1 MAKRNLHDLP
11 KFEDRWSHV
20 YLERGRVD
28 QDASSLLFT
37 DKEGETRIPIDQ
49 LALVMLGPGTRVT
62 HSAIKVLSDNNCLV
76 AWTGEQGVRLYAHG
90 TGGTHQSRRLLH
102 QAKTWADETERMRV
116 VCRMF
121 EKRFPDP
128 VDRFLPIEALR
139 AMEGVRVRRAYEKL
153 SAQYEVEWTG
163 RAYDQREW
171 RHADPLNRALSSANA
186 CLYGICHAA
195 ILSGGYSP
203 AIGFVHTGKMLSF
216 VYDVSDLYKI
226 ELTVPAA
233 FQVVSES
240 TQDVERRVRI
250 RCRDMFHES
259 RLIKR
264 ILPDIAEVLD
274 VGDDTRESADELEG
288 RAVTLAD
295 RTAQRRILGES

>member
-20 YLERGRVD
+20 YLERGRID

-37 DKEGETRIPIDQ
+37 DQEGETRIPIDQ
-49 LALVMLGPGTRVT
+49 LALVMLGPGTRISHRAV
-62 HSAIKVLSDNNCLV
+62 KVLSDNNCLV

-90 TGGTHQSRRLLH
+90 TGGTHQSRRLLQ
-102 QAKTWADETERMRV
+102 QARIWADERERMRV

-121 EKRFPDP
+121 ARRFPDP
-128 VDRFLPIEALR
+128 VDPFLPIEALR
-139 AMEGVRVRRAYEKL
+139 AMEGVRVRRAYERL
-153 SAQYEVEWTG
+153 GEEHGVEWSG
-163 RAYDQREW
+163 RLYDQREW
-171 RHADPLNRALSSANA
+171 RYADPLNRALSSANA

-216 VYDVSDLYKI
+216 VYDVADLYKV
-226 ELTVPAA
+226 ELTVPTA
-233 FQVVSES
+233 FEVVAQGTE
-240 TQDVERRVRI
+240 DVERRVRM
-250 RCRDMFHES
+250 RCRDAFHQS

-274 VGDDTRESADELEG
+274 VGDDPGESADELEG

-295 RTAQRRILGES
+295 RTAQRSILGES